1 MISLDTLS
9 TIYNRWGDR
18 EELHPLASADAELWR
33 NDLTEDQVDW
43 LQRFILLW
51 NKTERKERNEKYKS

>member
-1 MISLDTLS
+1 MISLNTLS
-9 TIYNRWGDR
+9 TIYNRWGDK
-18 EELHPLASADAELWR
+18 EELHPLTSADSELWR

-51 NKTERKERNEKYKS
+51 NKTKKKEIK

>member
-1 MISLDTLS
+1 MISLNTLS
-9 TIYNRWGDR
+9 TIYNRWGDK
-18 EELHPLASADAELWR
+18 EELHPLTSADSELWR

-51 NKTERKERNEKYKS
+51 NKTKKKER

>member
-1 MISLDTLS
+1 MISLNTLS

-51 NKTERKERNEKYKS
+51 NKTEKK

>member
-1 MISLDTLS
+1 MISLNTLS

-18 EELHPLASADAELWR
+18 EELHPLTSADSELWR

-51 NKTERKERNEKYKS
+51 NKTKKKEMK

>member
-1 MISLDTLS
+1 MISLNTLS

-18 EELHPLASADAELWR
+18 EELHPLTSADSELWR

-51 NKTERKERNEKYKS
+51 NKTKKKEIK